1 MTRPNHPDRHPDW
14 CAQGHRCGLG
24 EHRADP
30 ITITVPGAGGAV
42 LTRIR
47 AADGRQHAEI
57 RLTIA
62 LPAPETQARLRLAAL
77 LTHLTTLIGPHR
89 STGRRAA

>member
-1 MTRPNHPDRHPDW
+1 VRH
-14 CAQGHRCGLG
+14 GHRCGLG
-24 EHRADP
+24 EHRAHP

-42 LTRIR
+42 LTRVR

-62 LPAPETQARLRLAAL
+62 LPAPEAQARLRLAAL
-77 LTHLTTLIGPHR
+77 LTHLHTLIGPTR
-89 STGRRAA
+89 PAGRHAA